1 MNLSTFR
8 KSFMMVTL
16 ALLTS
21 VVMWGCGSDSYTDH
35 TAQVQT
41 RTETPVITA
50 EQLKSWFDAGLV
62 NADGNENVVILH
74 LDATTEDLPDN
85 PGTYIFTGSTIPNA
99 YLWDTRVELS
109 MTRLEGLGNAG
120 SSVITGPMM
129 DAILQRAGANKYS
142 TIVITGP
149 AFSLNSGGT
158 PIVNWAPARAYFT
171 LRYWG
176 IPKERIKFLNGGV
189 SAWSAAYVANPDW
202 DTTTFANWDLDANGL
217 TTKRPIEY
225 TNNTFSVREN
235 YQLRD
240 DLRYSIGEMIQV
252 VEDNTDGSQ
261 EFNIIHRTSAAS
273 SPTLLSA
280 IVRDTTE
287 LFTPDWAYKT
297 ADAILTD
304 VVFDTDAILDPTKES
319 GVGDFVEG
327 LPTITHCASGMSCA
341 PIFFSLDAI
350 LGWNVAIFDGSTNQW
365 NAYRGLPAEDRVIPN
380 DAWNTSD
387 LSTNPA
393 ALAVDSK
400 GNTYDIIDPI
410 LNSRYMTVDD
420 PRANQI
426 ENEDS
431 EYMSTL
437 PSAPTNVGTGDASG
451 C

>member
-35 TAQVQT
+35 TAQTLTKTQT
-41 RTETPVITA
+41 PIITA
-50 EQLKSWFDAGLV
+50 EELKSWFDAGLV
-62 NADGNENVVILH
+62 NADGNENVIILH
-74 LDATTEDLPDN
+74 LGATTEDPAN

-109 MTRLEGLGNAG
+109 MTRLEALGNAR

-142 TIVITGP
+142 TIVITG
-149 AFSLNSGGT
+149 SGT
-158 PIVNWAPARAYFT
+158 HWAPARAYFT

-189 SAWSAAYVANPDW
+189 SAWTAAYVANPDW
-202 DTTTFANWDLDANGL
+202 ATTTFANWNLDANGL
-217 TTKRPIEY
+217 TTKRPVEY
-225 TNNTFSVREN
+225 ANNTFSVREN

-240 DLRYSIGEMIQV
+240 DLRYSLGEVIQV
-252 VEDNTDGSQ
+252 VEGNIDGTQ
-261 EFNIIHRTSAAS
+261 EFNIIHRTSATS
-273 SPTLLSA
+273 NPTLQSA
-280 IVRDTTE
+280 IVRDTGD
-287 LFTPDWAYKT
+287 LFTAEGLYKT
-297 ADAILTD
+297 ADAILAD
-304 VVFDTDAILDPTKES
+304 VVFDTDTNDS

-350 LGWNVAIFDGSTNQW
+350 LGWDVAIFDGSTNQW
-365 NAYRGLPAEDRVIPN
+365 GEYLDKAVGATGIAPNA
-380 DAWNTSD
+380 AWNTTA
-387 LSTNPA
+387 LTNPA
-393 ALAVDSK
+393 VTLTTTTDV
-400 GNTYDIIDPI
+400 IDPL
-410 LNSRYMTVDD
+410 LNSQYLTVDD

-426 ENEDS
+426 ENEDN
-431 EYMSTL
+431 EYMSTA